1 MPKALGRNLQSCFS
15 VITKRPLLP
24 PPPPPGRSR
33 ASPSPPSPEDH
44 NPPIPNL
51 FKSYNS
57 LFEEAQPPTTPPP
70 RVSSAS
76 SSSTSSSGEPDF
88 ATVYA
93 SQRFFFSSPGRSNS
107 IVDSSSTD
115 LTDCIVA
122 EADRR
127 EVSPPPPPEIAV
139 KDGVAVPTYSP
150 DPYRDFRQSMQEM
163 VDATRGRG
171 GLVDVGSSW
180 EYLHELL
187 LSYLAL
193 NPKTTHKY
201 IVCAFADLLVNLLSS
216 TTATATETRGGGG
229 CRR

>member
-24 PPPPPGRSR
+24 PPPPCRSR

-76 SSSTSSSGEPDF
+76 SASSSSSSEPDF

-107 IVDSSSTD
+107 IVDSSSAD

-122 EADRR
+122 E
-127 EVSPPPPPEIAV
+127 
-139 KDGVAVPTYSP
+139 DGVAVPTYSP
-150 DPYRDFRQSMQEM
+150 DPYRDFRQSMQDM

-216 TTATATETRGGGG
+216 ATETATETRGGGG

>member
-24 PPPPPGRSR
+24 PPPPCR
-33 ASPSPPSPEDH
+33 SPEDH

-76 SSSTSSSGEPDF
+76 SASSSSSSEPDF

-107 IVDSSSTD
+107 IVDSSSAD

-127 EVSPPPPPEIAV
+127 EVSPPPPP
-139 KDGVAVPTYSP
+139 P
-150 DPYRDFRQSMQEM
+150 DPYRDFRQSMQDM

-216 TTATATETRGGGG
+216 ATETATETRGGGG